1 MRRSGVLLAVI
12 GVFSVLLAGCTR
24 EAAREQGP
32 AQARVGRPAPDF
44 TLPSSNGGK
53 VALSD
58 FAGKPVLLYFS
69 MGPG

>member
-12 GVFSVLLAGCTR
+12 GVFSVLPAGCTG
-24 EAAREQGP
+24 EAVRQQG
-32 AQARVGRPAPDF
+32 AAEARVGQPAPDF
-44 TLPSSNGGK
+44 TLPSSSGGK
-53 VALSD
+53 VSLSG